1 MDHLWTMHMKTLTKR
16 KKQIEISETLSEAI
30 SQWYYENG
38 MVEPNWKVQKDP
50 QWWISYL
57 QELDKPD

>member
-1 MDHLWTMHMKTLTKR
+1 MKTLTKR